1 MSSVRSPA
9 PGAVGLIGLG
19 EIGQVHA
26 AAVRQSRAA
35 RLVAVADTVPD
46 LLAPFHAQG
55 IRGYRDPRAHRR
67 PRGRHGQ
74 RLPAAP
80 PALPV
85 TLEAIRAGK
94 HVLVEK
100 PLAISV
106 AEGQQMVDAAAAAGV
121 ARGGSSRCWAK
132 TWRADVTFTG
142 LTGDRQLAV
151 VSRAT
156 GKIASAKF
164 PRLWRDLLTLS
175 AAAAGDPA
183 ADGAVRITLPEGKTV
198 WSSDA
203 GVDAVLSGLL
213 DQPVTLT
220 ATVAPGAALDRAVPE
235 AVLRDGV
242 DAQVPAE
249 LMEIGGGGPPG
260 SFVDFAPLHL
270 LTTSTLDRIAQLI
283 PHGQADLERY
293 RPNVVIRTAAAGF
306 TENDWFERILR
317 VGDDL
322 VLRVIARTPRC
333 AVPTLA
339 HGALP
344 RDPDALRV
352 LARHNRVEPLDS
364 LDPEPCAGVYAEVL
378 RPGRIRTGDPVRLA

>member
-1 MSSVRSPA
+1 MLGTVTALRRYPVKSM
-9 PGAVGLIGLG
+9 LG
-19 EIGQVHA
+19 EG
-26 AAVRQSRAA
+26 
-35 RLVAVADTVPD
+35 
-46 LLAPFHAQG
+46 
-55 IRGYRDPRAHRR
+55 
-67 PRGRHGQ
+67 
-74 RLPAAP
+74 
-80 PALPV
+80 
-85 TLEAIRAGK
+85 
-94 HVLVEK
+94 
-100 PLAISV
+100 
-106 AEGQQMVDAAAAAGV
+106 VDAG
-121 ARGGSSRCWAK
+121 
-132 TWRADVTFTG
+132 DVTFTG
-142 LTGDRQLAV
+142 LAGDRQLAV

-175 AAAAGDPA
+175 AAAADDPA
-183 ADGAVRITLPEGKTV
+183 ADGAVRLTMPEGKIV

-203 GVDAVLSGLL
+203 DADAVLSGLL

-220 ATVAPGAALDRAVPE
+220 ATPVPGAALDRAMPE

-249 LMEIGGGGPPG
+249 LIEIGGGGPPG

-270 LTTSTLDRIAQLI
+270 LTTSTLDRIAELS
-283 PHGQADLERY
+283 PHGRADLERY

-306 TENDWFERILR
+306 TENDWLERILR
-317 VGDDL
+317 VGDGL

-378 RPGRIRTGDPVRLA
+378 RPGRIRAGDPVRLA